1 MQDDITNFLMK
12 LDLEQLLKI
21 QVWVEQQA
29 EERKQAKMAKRV
41 LGPRGNLEEMA
52 ADAGLDISGLIRA
65 SKHY

>member
-1 MQDDITNFLMK
+1 MQDDITNFLMT

-21 QVWVEQQA
+21 QVWVEQQT